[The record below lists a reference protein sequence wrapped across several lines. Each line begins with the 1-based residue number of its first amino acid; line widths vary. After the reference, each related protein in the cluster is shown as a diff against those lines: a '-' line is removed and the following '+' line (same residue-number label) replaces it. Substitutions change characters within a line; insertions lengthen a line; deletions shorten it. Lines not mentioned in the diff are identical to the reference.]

1 MLLNEDTQM
10 HRLMMMMV
18 IILVN
23 KSRLQL
29 HSEYM
34 LFSKNQIECKSL
46 TQ

>member
-10 HRLMMMMV
+10 HRLMMMV